1 MLTGRLMQIPRLSW
15 LTFRDNITRNLWS
28 VFTLRSDKNNYSYFK
43 RQIIFDDVLF
53 YCLVDSH
60 T

>member
-1 MLTGRLMQIPRLSW
+1 MLTGRLVQILRLSR
-15 LTFRDNITRNLWS
+15 LTFYDNIPGNLWS
-28 VFTLRSDKNNYSYFK
+28 VFYRDKNNYSYFK